1 MIPNKSF
8 WQTDHSNILAS
19 SEKKIPFLRQP
30 VILGITI
37 GSNILMQMYFKT
49 KKGMQVKRE
58 RQCASENAANAAS
71 LQPVQGR
78 PKQWE
83 FNTHINIAN
92 K

>member
-1 MIPNKSF
+1 
-8 WQTDHSNILAS
+8 
-19 SEKKIPFLRQP
+19 
-30 VILGITI
+30 
-37 GSNILMQMYFKT
+37 MQMYFKT

-58 RQCASENAANAAS
+58 RQCASEDAANAAS

-83 FNTHINIAN
+83 FNIHINIAN